1 MGKVRFGLSNA
12 HYAIYDAEKA
22 TYEAPKPIKGSV
34 SLSLDANGDT
44 NDFWADNVKYAT
56 FSTNGGYDGTFEIAA
71 AEDAMLVELLGYID
85 DSGLLLEDTEGKQK
99 SFALL
104 FEVSGNEVEQRIVL
118 YNCSLS
124 RPGLSANTKSDSTDP
139 DTQTFN
145 FSAIGRDMPYKGE
158 TKNIVKGSVE
168 NTTTNAAKYKAFMTA
183 VTMPTADAS

>member
-12 HYAIYDAEKA
+12 HYAIYDAEKK

-44 NDFWADNVKYAT
+44 NDFWADNVKYVT
-56 FSTNGGYDGTFEIAA
+56 FATNGGYDGTFEIAA
-71 AEDAMLVELLGYID
+71 AEDAMLIDLLGYID

-104 FEVSGNEVEQRIVL
+104 FEVAGNEVEQRIVL

-183 VTMPTADAS
+183 VTMPTADAA